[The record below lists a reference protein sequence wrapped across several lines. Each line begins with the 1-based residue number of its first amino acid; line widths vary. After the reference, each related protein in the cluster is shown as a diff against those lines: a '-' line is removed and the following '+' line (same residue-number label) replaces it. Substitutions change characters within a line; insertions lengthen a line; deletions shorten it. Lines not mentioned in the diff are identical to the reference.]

1 MQSLP
6 TLVTTDN
13 LNRLLD
19 ALEGLPSAQVH
30 RHADLI
36 TVTAQRKADRVIVKV
51 LSAIT
56 TNGKQWHV
64 MTRVGLFTALGLNS
78 IQPE

>member
-6 TLVTTDN
+6 TLMTTDS

-19 ALEGLPSAQVH
+19 TIDGLPSAQIH
-30 RHADLI
+30 RHADII
-36 TVTAQRKADRVIVKV
+36 TVTAQRKSDRAIVKV
-51 LSAIT
+51 LSAAT
-56 TNGKQWHV
+56 TDGDHWHV

>member
-6 TLVTTDN
+6 SLMTTDS

-19 ALEGLPSAQVH
+19 TIDGLPTAQVH

-51 LSAIT
+51 LSAAT
-56 TNGKQWHV
+56 TNGEHWHV
-64 MTRVGLFTALGLNS
+64 MTQLGL
-78 IQPE
+78 ITQEQTA

>member
-1 MQSLP
+1 MKSLP
-6 TLVTTDN
+6 TLMTTDS

-19 ALEGLPSAQVH
+19 TIDGLPSAQIH
-30 RHADLI
+30 RHADII

-64 MTRVGLFTALGLNS
+64 MTQPGLITQEHTA
-78 IQPE
+78 